1 MRNLSNPTN
10 FVWDKIC
17 YQVTFLL
24 CDRVNVKSLL
34 MQLSYVKVKNKNV
47 DDVISNCLK
56 ETLALLSIW
65 SLTNPITNCLYRL
78 NMR

>member
-1 MRNLSNPTN
+1 MRNLSNATN

-56 ETLALLSIW
+56 KTLALLNIR
-65 SLTNPITNCLYRL
+65 SLTNPITNWLYRL
-78 NMR
+78 NMK